1 MSSED
6 GFPVLHFDARQT
18 VFGRPSEVLVMSLL
32 GRPVQSMLNEAVK
45 AERPAHVRKI
55 GRDVIECLRK
65 LHSSGYVH
73 NDIKAQNL
81 LLGHGRTRENDVFLV
96 DFGLVSK

>member
-1 MSSED
+1 MLQSQIPLPCD
-6 GFPVLHFDARQT
+6 GPLREGPGQHLPRRGGQALRLHAAFNLALQIIDVL
-18 VFGRPSEVLVMSLL
+18 EY
-32 GRPVQSMLNEAVK
+32 
-45 AERPAHVRKI
+45 I
-55 GRDVIECLRK
+55 
-65 LHSSGYVH
+65 HSRGYVH

>member
-1 MSSED
+1 MCSNLRYR
-6 GFPVLHFDARQT
+6 F
-18 VFGRPSEVLVMSLL
+18 LVMDRYGKDLASIFRDGAGKLF
-32 GRPVQSMLNEAVK
+32 GSK
-45 AERPAHVRKI
+45 AAFNLALQI
-55 GRDVIECLRK
+55 IDVLEYI
-65 LHSSGYVH
+65 HSRGYVH

>member
-1 MSSED
+1 MDRYGKDLASIFRDGAGKLFSSKAAFNLALQIID
-6 GFPVLHFDARQT
+6 VL
-18 VFGRPSEVLVMSLL
+18 EY
-32 GRPVQSMLNEAVK
+32 
-45 AERPAHVRKI
+45 I
-55 GRDVIECLRK
+55 
-65 LHSSGYVH
+65 HSRGYVH